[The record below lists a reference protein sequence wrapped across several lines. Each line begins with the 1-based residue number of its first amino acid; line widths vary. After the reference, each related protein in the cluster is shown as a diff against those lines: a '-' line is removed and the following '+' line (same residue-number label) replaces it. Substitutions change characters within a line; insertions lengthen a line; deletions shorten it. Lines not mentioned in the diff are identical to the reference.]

1 MKRDVQQNAIVSQL
15 FFRLLPIQALIV
27 AMGSV
32 NSIVDGVI
40 AGRFIAPS
48 SVGVIGLYYTMVRV
62 LEAAG
67 AHRLPSPSREWKL
80 SGWDEQRAWV

>member
-1 MKRDVQQNAIVSQL
+1 MKREMRQTPQNAIVSQL

-32 NSIVDGVI
+32 KSIVDGVI

-48 SVGVIGLYYTMVRV
+48 AS
-62 LEAAG
+62 E
-67 AHRLPSPSREWKL
+67 HRLPSPSREWKL
-80 SGWDEQRAWV
+80 RGWDEKRAWV